1 MLTITDNYTGS
12 LPYSLEKLGNPT
24 GLFFFDIETT
34 GLSAKTS
41 QLYLIG
47 CLYTDG
53 TNFCLHQWFAES
65 YADEKHLLTAF
76 RDYVKTLPEGCLL
89 MHFNGNTFDMPYL
102 RQKYERYKQ
111 AFPLETMVNMDIYR
125 MIRPYK
131 CLLGLASLRQKAIE
145 DYLNIPRKD
154 PFDGGQLIAVYED
167 YLHTH
172 SPQGLQALLLH
183 NDEDVR
189 NMPLLLAALHLNDYM
204 ESSYQLTE
212 QRLHPATTWDGT
224 QKNELLITLTSP
236 IALARPISLRLDNG
250 IYLTASKDR
259 IRLAIPLRQGT
270 LKHYFADAKE
280 YFYLP
285 NEDRAIHKSV
295 GIYVD
300 KAYRQKATKDNC
312 YTKKTGL
319 FIPCPCGMEIE
330 EGSYVVFRQERKE
343 KNFYLEYTP
352 GDATDPALAADQENL
367 CPSLDLPQ
375 RSTEKTN
382 LFWTQYVHAIWK
394 SRR

>member
-1 MLTITDNYTGS
+1 MLTITDNYSGQ
-12 LPYSLEKLGNPT
+12 LPYPLAKLGNPS

-34 GLSAKTS
+34 GLSAKSS

-53 TNFCLHQWFAES
+53 TRFQMYQWFAES
-65 YADEKHLLTAF
+65 FSDEKLLLTTF
-76 RDYVKTLPEGCLL
+76 RDYIQTLPKGCLL

-102 RQKYERYKQ
+102 RQKYEQYKQ
-111 AFPLETMVNMDIYR
+111 PFPLDTMANMDIYR

-131 CLLGLASLRQKAIE
+131 CLLGLPSLRQKAIE
-145 DYLNIPRKD
+145 DYLGIPRKD

-172 SPQGLQALLLH
+172 SSQGLQALLLH

-204 ESSYQLTE
+204 EADYKLME
-212 QRLHPATTWDGT
+212 QRVHHTASWDGT
-224 QKNELLITLTSP
+224 EKDELLVTLQSP
-236 IALARPISLRLDNG
+236 TPLARPISLRLDNG
-250 IYLTASKDR
+250 VYLTASHDR
-259 IRLAIPLRQGT
+259 IRLAVPLCELN
-270 LKHYFADAKE
+270 LKHYFNDTKE

-285 NEDRAIHKSV
+285 EEDRAIHKSV

-300 KAYRQKATKDNC
+300 KDHRQKATKENC
-312 YTKKTGL
+312 YIKKNGTFL
-319 FIPCPCGMEIE
+319 PCPCGMDVDETA
-330 EGSYVVFRQERKE
+330 YVIFRYERKE
-343 KNFYLEYTP
+343 KDFYLEYVQNESEHSLS
-352 GDATDPALAADQENL
+352 GDSPQYTD
-367 CPSLDLPQ
+367 
-375 RSTEKTN
+375 T
-382 LFWTQYVHAIWK
+382 FWTHYVHAIWK

>member
-12 LPYSLEKLGNPT
+12 LPYSMDKLGNPT

-53 TNFCLHQWFAES
+53 NHFQLHQWFAES
-65 YADEKHLLTAF
+65 YADEKLLLTTF
-76 RDYVKTLPEGCLL
+76 RDYVQTLPEGCLL

-111 AFPLETMVNMDIYR
+111 PFPLDTMKNMDIYR

-131 CLLGLASLRQKAIE
+131 CLLGLPSLRQKAIE

-167 YLHTH
+167 YLRTH
-172 SPQGLQALLLH
+172 SPQGLHALLLH

-204 ESSYQLTE
+204 EATYQLTE
-212 QRLHPATTWDGT
+212 QRLHHSTTWDGSE
-224 QKNELLITLTSP
+224 KDELLVTLTSP

-259 IRLAIPLRQGT
+259 IRLAAPLYEQT
-270 LKHYFADAKE
+270 LKHYFADTKE

-285 NEDRAIHKSV
+285 KEDRAIHKSV

-300 KAYRQKATKDNC
+300 REHRQKATKDNC
-312 YTKKTGL
+312 YTKKTSV
-319 FIPCPCGMEIE
+319 FIPCPCGMDVDE
-330 EGSYVVFRQERKE
+330 SLYVVFRQERKE
-343 KNFYLEYTP
+343 KDFYLEYTQ
-352 GDATDPALAADQENL
+352 TDHENIFPR
-367 CPSLDLPQ
+367 PSLEE
-375 RSTEKTN
+375 SN
-382 LFWTQYVHAIWK
+382 CFWTTYIHTLWK

>member
-12 LPYSLEKLGNPT
+12 LPYSLEKLGSPS

-53 TNFCLHQWFAES
+53 TQFQLHQWFAES
-65 YADEKHLLTAF
+65 HTDEKLLLTTF
-76 RDYVKTLPEGCLL
+76 RDYIKTLPEGCLL

-102 RQKYERYKQ
+102 RQKYDRYKQ
-111 AFPLETMVNMDIYR
+111 PFPLDTMENMDIYR

-131 CLLGLASLRQKAIE
+131 ALLGLPSLRQKAIE

-167 YLHTH
+167 YLRTH

-204 ESSYQLTE
+204 EADYQLTE
-212 QRLHPATTWDGT
+212 QRLHHTTAWDGT
-224 QKNELLITLTSP
+224 EKDELLLTLESP

-250 IYLTASKDR
+250 TYLTASGNR
-259 IRLAIPLRQGT
+259 IRLAVPLCEMT
-270 LKHYFADAKE
+270 LKHYFADTKD

-285 NEDRAIHKSV
+285 DEDRAIHKSV

-300 KAYRQKATKDNC
+300 KKHRQKATKDNC
-312 YTKKTGL
+312 YTKKNAV
-319 FIPCPCGMEIE
+319 FIPCPCGMEVDESTYI
-330 EGSYVVFRQERKE
+330 VFRQERKE
-343 KNFYLEYTP
+343 KGFYLEYSHAES
-352 GDATDPALAADQENL
+352 DQFFPAISQEDT
-367 CPSLDLPQ
+367 S
-375 RSTEKTN
+375 
-382 LFWTQYVHAIWK
+382 LFWTQYIHAIWK

>member
-1 MLTITDNYTGS
+1 MLTITDNYTGT
-12 LPYSLEKLGNPT
+12 LPYPLEKLGDPA

-53 TNFCLHQWFAES
+53 TQFQLHQWFAES
-65 YADEKHLLTAF
+65 YADEKLLLTAF

-111 AFPLETMVNMDIYR
+111 AFPLDTMESMDIYR

-131 CLLGLASLRQKAIE
+131 ALLGLPSLRQKAIE
-145 DYLNIPRKD
+145 DYLSIPRKD

-167 YLHTH
+167 YRRTH
-172 SPQGLQALLLH
+172 SSQGLQALLLH

-204 ESSYQLTE
+204 EADYQLTE
-212 QRLHPATTWDGT
+212 QRLHHTTTWDGT
-224 QKNELLITLTSP
+224 EKDELLLTLESP
-236 IALARPISLRLDNG
+236 IALARPISLRLENG
-250 IYLTASKDR
+250 VYLTASANR
-259 IRLAIPLRQGT
+259 IRLAVPLREMT
-270 LKHYFADAKE
+270 LKHYFADTKD

-285 NEDRAIHKSV
+285 DEDRAIHKSV

-300 KAYRQKATKDNC
+300 KEHRQKATKDNC
-312 YTKKTGL
+312 YSKKTGV
-319 FIPCPCGMEIE
+319 FIPCPGTMTIDEAA
-330 EGSYVVFRQERKE
+330 YVVFRLDRK
-343 KNFYLEYTP
+343 NRDWYLEYTQP
-352 GDATDPALAADQENL
+352 DLDQTFPSISREDANP
-367 CPSLDLPQ
+367 
-375 RSTEKTN
+375 
-382 LFWTQYVHAIWK
+382 FWTQYIHAIWK

>member
-1 MLTITDNYTGS
+1 MLTITDQYTGS
-12 LPYSLEKLGNPT
+12 LPYPIEKLGDPS

-53 TNFCLHQWFAES
+53 TQFQMHQWFAES
-65 YADEKHLLTAF
+65 YSDEKILLTTF
-76 RDYVKTLPEGCLL
+76 RDYVRSLPEGCLM

-102 RQKYERYKQ
+102 RHKYERYKQ
-111 AFPLETMVNMDIYR
+111 SFPLDDMANMDIYR

-131 CLLGLASLRQKAIE
+131 CLLGLPSLRQKAIE
-145 DYLNIPRKD
+145 DYLSIPRKD

-167 YLHTH
+167 YLRTR

-204 ESSYQLTE
+204 EANYRLTE
-212 QRLHPATTWDGT
+212 QRLHHTTGWDGRA
-224 QKNELLITLTSP
+224 KDELLLTLDSP
-236 IALARPISLRLDNG
+236 IALARSISLRMDNG
-250 IYLTASKDR
+250 SYLTASGHR
-259 IRLAIPLRQGT
+259 IRLAVPLFEMT
-270 LKHYFADAKE
+270 LKHYFEDTKE

-285 NEDRAIHKSV
+285 DEDRAIHKSV

-300 KAYRQKATKDNC
+300 KEHRQKATKDNC
-312 YTKKTGL
+312 YAKKTAVFL
-319 FIPCPCGMEIE
+319 PCPFGMENIE
-330 EGSYVVFRQERKE
+330 NSYIIFRQDRKE
-343 KNFYLEYTP
+343 KDFYLEF
-352 GDATDPALAADQENL
+352 DPAASVPCFPGISQEDTD
-367 CPSLDLPQ
+367 S
-375 RSTEKTN
+375 
-382 LFWTQYVHAIWK
+382 FWTQYVHAIWK